1 VTLEPIVHVLSLRC
15 SPAAAF
21 YAYAHIGDWWHP
33 DYTSNAA
40 TLVTVVIE
48 PRVGGRVFERHHD
61 GHTVD
66 WGRVT
71 LWAPPRMLAY
81 ATHLAQPPE
90 TPSEI
95 LVMFEATATGCSV
108 HFEHG
113 GWTAANV
120 EQRAKFREWPL
131 LLRRFATVADSD
143 SGNRP
148 I

>member
-1 VTLEPIVHVLSLRC
+1 MTLDPLVHVLSLRC
-15 SPAAAF
+15 DPAAAF
-21 YAYAHIGDWWHP
+21 DAYARIGEWWHP
-33 DYTSNAA
+33 DYTSDAITLA
-40 TLVTVVIE
+40 TVIIE
-48 PRVGGRVFERHHD
+48 PRVGGRVFERHRD
-61 GHTVD
+61 GHAVE

-71 LWAPPRMLAY
+71 LWARPRVLAY
-81 ATHLAQPPE
+81 TTHLAQLPE

-95 LVMFEATATGCSV
+95 LVMFEATANGCTV
-108 HFEHG
+108 RLEHG

-131 LLRRFATVADSD
+131 LLRRFAALADSD

>member
-1 VTLEPIVHVLSLRC
+1 VTLEPIVHELSLRC

-21 YAYAHIGDWWHP
+21 YAYAHLGDWWHP
-33 DYTSNAA
+33 DYTSDA
-40 TLVTVVIE
+40 TTLLTVVME
-48 PRVGGRVFERHHD
+48 PRLGGRVFERHRD
-61 GHTVD
+61 GHEVD

-81 ATHLAQPPE
+81 ATHLAQPRE

-95 LVMFEATATGCSV
+95 LLAFEATANGCSV
-108 HFEHG
+108 RFEHG
-113 GWTAANV
+113 GWTAANA

-131 LLRRFATVADSD
+131 LLRRFAALADAD